1 MQLNPHKDT
10 EKDLVLSLLEKI
22 LLFKKELDIYFFGHK
37 LKGLKFHLDNISMII
52 KKQIQIMKRELIT
65 NCELLKNHKIIKI
78 LNNYI
83 DVINSFLDTKPHY
96 FYREVKDVFL
106 NQLEQNR
113 LDMINVFYKIESK
126 SLLEDNNSFNKYLLI
141 F

>member
-1 MQLNPHKDT
+1 MHLNPHKDT

-78 LNNYI
+78 LNNNI
-83 DVINSFLDTKPHY
+83 DVI
-96 FYREVKDVFL
+96 
-106 NQLEQNR
+106 LE
-113 LDMINVFYKIESK
+113 
-126 SLLEDNNSFNKYLLI
+126 
-141 F
+141 

>member
-1 MQLNPHKDT
+1 MQLNPHKDA